1 MRRVVAIL
9 IALVVVMSGVVI
21 SSPAE
26 ALPSGC
32 SHWLASDGRAY
43 ARCSS
48 GSGYYRVGLNC
59 KGPVSLFHDFTHWDS
74 GLELAVVIANLS
86 PLVRWAAGT
95 PGSILSSRRETV
107 SEAPPSRRH

>member
-1 MRRVVAIL
+1 MRRVVAIM
-9 IALVVVMSGVVI
+9 IALVIVMSGVAI

-59 KGPVSLFHDFTHWDS
+59 RGPGSLFYDFTHWGQWARVGSGQRESIATCPLGSGSSGKYSFLEKRDS
-74 GLELAVVIANLS
+74 I
-86 PLVRWAAGT
+86 
-95 PGSILSSRRETV
+95 
-107 SEAPPSRRH
+107 